1 MALLRKEDVEREPPP
16 VLGAVLG
23 QESRFEGKLTFEG
36 TVRIDGAF
44 VGDIDS
50 EGTLLIGETA
60 QIEGTIRVK
69 SATVAGSVQGKLIVS
84 ETLEIESMGR
94 VSGEIHVSTLVTA
107 RGAVV
112 DGSIHMPGEAG

>member
-23 QESRFEGKLTFEG
+23 KDSRFEGKLTFEG

-60 QIEGTIRVK
+60 QIEGTVRV
-69 SATVAGSVQGKLIVS
+69 SNATVAGSVQGKLIVR

-112 DGSIHMPGEAG
+112 DGSIHMPGESG